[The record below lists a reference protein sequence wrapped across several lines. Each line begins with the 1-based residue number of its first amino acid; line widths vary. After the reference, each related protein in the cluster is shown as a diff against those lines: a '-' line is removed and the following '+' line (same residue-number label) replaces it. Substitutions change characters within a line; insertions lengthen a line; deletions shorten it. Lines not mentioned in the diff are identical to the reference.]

1 MALAQS
7 IKGYSRVG
15 YNRLR
20 FMFLTGFSKSLGWVY
35 ARKKFKTGLLY
46 IFILSVCFNYDN

>member
-35 ARKKFKTGLLY
+35 ARKKFKTGLVY
-46 IFILSVCFNYDN
+46 TFILSVCFNYDN